1 MLHVTFGCMFAGKSK
16 QLVQDAARYQQG
28 KVQVITH
35 SLTGPEPFVVSRNGD
50 KVECVKTDDI
60 IFMSHKNTT
69 SNLIDEAQFFPNLVP
84 FVHLCLKANKIVHVY
99 GLVANYKG
107 NLFGTVH
114 ELLPHANTV
123 TQPSTPHAPAGTRPF
138 TRGARR
144 GQTTLW
150 TRTQPTNPCAAVVSL
165 GDTT

>member
-60 IFMSHKNTT
+60 IFMSHKKHDIY
-69 SNLIDEAQFFPNLVP
+69 LIDEAQFFPNLVP

-99 GLVANYKG
+99 GLVADYKG

-123 TQPSTPHAPAGTRPF
+123 TQLYATCACGDKAIYS
-138 TRGARR
+138 RR
-144 GQTTLW
+144 TSRSDHLVDADATYEPVC
-150 TRTQPTNPCAAVVSL
+150 RRCFPR
-165 GDTT
+165 